1 MMAVHTARRWMLA
14 SGIALCI
21 GVPLLAC
28 TGGGTPATD
37 AATDVATPTPTPT
50 PEPAADPAKRLV
62 GTWRM
67 VPPDDEL
74 RKLKIMDA
82 AISGKPQK
90 KEKLGTLTAEEQKLY
105 NEWTNKKGPD
115 LQAAKQAI
123 KFAKSCTF
131 DFTDT
136 QVTVKFGDDDTNGP
150 FPYSVVSA
158 TDTNTTIKFDPGFGN
173 GMETHSFAWESPT
186 KGVDNITGADGKAF
200 FPLNVNKR

>member
-1 MMAVHTARRWMLA
+1 MMAVHTARRLMLA
-14 SGIALCI
+14 TGVAICI
-21 GVPLLAC
+21 GLPLLAC

-37 AATDVATPTPTPT
+37 AATDVATPTPVPA
-50 PEPAADPAKRLV
+50 PAADPAQRLV

-67 VPPDDEL
+67 VPPDTEL

-90 KEKLGTLTAEEQKLY
+90 KEKLGDLTAEEQKLY
-105 NEWTNKKGPD
+105 KEWEGKKGPD

-131 DFTDT
+131 EFTDS
-136 QVTVKFGDDDTNGP
+136 QVTVKFGEDDVNGP
-150 FPYSVVSA
+150 FPYTKVDA
-158 TDTNTTIKFDPGFGN
+158 TDAQTVIKFDPGFGN
-173 GMETHSFAWESPT
+173 GMETHTFVWESPT
-186 KGVDNITGADGKAF
+186 KGVDNIAGADGKTF